1 MPRVAV
7 IIPCFN
13 DGLMAVAAVRS
24 VQEEEDVELV
34 VVDDGSTDEETKT
47 ALAEL
52 AREGVTVLHK
62 ENGGP
67 ASARMAG
74 LHATSAPYVIPLDA
88 DDLLLPASLCLLAN
102 ALDAAPEAAFAY
114 GDFEIFGDYTGYY
127 RAPKRFDRW
136 ALLYANH
143 IPVCS
148 LIRRRKLVETGG
160 WTDEGLAKSGYEDWS
175 LWLAFAERNCQ
186 ATYIGAPVYRR
197 RLHGSRLLG
206 DARAVHRQLYA
217 ELRQR
222 YSGLFA
228 KRKELRRESDP
239 ALWKRVAYPIVL
251 GKKHLPVWFEE
262 WLKRQFFKRGIT
274 V

>member
-1 MPRVAV
+1 MSRVAV

-13 DGLMAVAAVRS
+13 DGPMATEAVRS
-24 VQEEEDVELV
+24 IQEDEGVELI
-34 VVDDGSTDEETKT
+34 VVDDGSTDSKTRT

-52 AREGVTVLHK
+52 ARSGISILHK

-74 LHATSAPYVIPLDA
+74 VNATTAPYVYPLDA
-88 DDLLLPASLCLLAN
+88 DDLLLRDSLRLLAD
-102 ALDAAPEAAFAY
+102 ALDAEPRAAFAY
-114 GDFEIFGDYTGYY
+114 GDFEIFGDYAGYY

-148 LIRRRKLVETGG
+148 LIRRKELVEAGG
-160 WTDEGLAKSGYEDWS
+160 WKQLGYEDWD
-175 LWLAFAERNCQ
+175 LWLALADRNCK
-186 ATYIGAPVYRR
+186 AVYVNAAVYCRRVHGDRRLGGDRADHRRIYAEMCERHSELFARR
-197 RLHGSRLLG
+197 R
-206 DARAVHRQLYA
+206 
-217 ELRQR
+217 
-222 YSGLFA
+222 
-228 KRKELRRESDP
+228 ELRRESDP

-251 GKKHLPVWFEE
+251 GKKHLPVWLEE
-262 WLKRQFFKRGIT
+262 WLKRQLFKRGIA